1 VGQRG
6 KRSLLVACAIAVF
19 LALTGTA
26 SARQGLKPSAELQ
39 AQPAGDVL
47 PTPEKGKKKAHP
59 PHVPNDNALNQ
70 GKRLAVGH
78 DKKAPSPGGS
88 GSSPEPFTTDFSST
102 IFGGL
107 NAPGFSATDNTPA
120 NNGTP
125 PDPTGAIGPTHY
137 LEFVN
142 SKVGVYD
149 RTNLSLL
156 SSRDLDVFVG
166 RSGQDVF
173 DPQIQWDQTGNR
185 WLYVADDVLSSSQNF
200 LAFGWSKTADP
211 SDLVNGWCRFVV
223 GTGTTLEDYPK
234 LGHDN
239 NHILFGSN
247 AFGPSSFLTAHVWSV
262 AKPANGDTS
271 CTAPTLSVFGSAASP
286 LTTSDGTLVF
296 TPVPANTADSL
307 AAGYVVA
314 ADSPLVVGSPS
325 QIMAWHVA
333 GTPASP
339 SLVPDGNMNVS
350 AYSIPANVPQP
361 GTSFVLD
368 SSDARLTQA
377 VAHADQDAGNAEAV
391 WTQHTV
397 PGPGGRSV
405 ARWYELLPA
414 ALTVRQQGTIQD
426 ASHFVFN
433 AAISPAMN
441 GSSAVIEYNIGSST
455 LLAQIR
461 AQSRGPGTPVGT
473 MGSEILL
480 GTSAAADQD
489 FSCKPSG
496 GGPPCRWGDYA
507 GATPDPLNDRVVW
520 GTNQVNGPFT
530 SDPHWTTRN
539 FAIQEGTNGY
549 PRPKSASPMRIS
561 LVPAF
566 NACTASNRTHGP
578 PLAFASCNPP
588 VQSSGFLTVGTPD
601 SNGAVANATGFVR
614 LTAIAGDPSTPA
626 DEANVAISATTTDVR
641 RKSDLL
647 DYSGELLASVG
658 LRLTDHSNGTSQTEP
673 GTVTD
678 FAYTFT
684 VPCATTADPAIGSAC
699 SVNTTADALAP
710 GTVVEGSRGVW
721 QLDQAHL
728 FDGGSDGLA
737 STAGNTLFEVEG
749 VFVP

>member
-1 VGQRG
+1 VVLLICAVG
-6 KRSLLVACAIAVF
+6 LF
-19 LALTGTA
+19 FALTSAA

-39 AQPAGDVL
+39 AQPAGDVA
-47 PTPEKGKKKAHP
+47 PSPDKGKGHAHP
-59 PHVPNDNALNQ
+59 LHVPNQGTLNE
-70 GKRLAVGH
+70 GKRRAVGH
-78 DKKAPSPGGS
+78 DKKVPSPGGS
-88 GSSPEPFTTDFSST
+88 GSGAEPFTTDFSST
-102 IFGGL
+102 VFGGL

-125 PDPTGAIGPTHY
+125 PDPTGAIGTTHY

-173 DPQIQWDQTGNR
+173 DPQIQWDQQGNR
-185 WLYVADDVLSSSQNF
+185 WLYVADDVISSTQNF

-211 SDLVNGWCRFVV
+211 SDLTNGWCRFVLS
-223 GTGTTLEDYPK
+223 TGSTLEDYPK

-247 AFGPSSFLTAHVWSV
+247 AFSPTSFLTSHIWSV
-262 AKPANGDTS
+262 SKPANGDTS
-271 CTAPTLSVFGSAASP
+271 CTAPTASVFGSSATP

-307 AAGYVVA
+307 AAGFVVA

-325 QIMAWHVA
+325 QIMAWHVV

-339 SLVPDGNMNVS
+339 SLVPDGNMNVTG
-350 AYSIPANVPQP
+350 YSIPANVPQP

-368 SSDARLTQA
+368 SSDDRLTQA

-397 PGPGGRSV
+397 AGPGGRSV
-405 ARWYELLPA
+405 ARWYELIPA
-414 ALTVRQQGTIQD
+414 SLNVRQQGTIQD
-426 ASHFVFN
+426 ASNFIFN

-441 GSSAVIEYNIGSST
+441 GSSAVIEYNVGSSS

-473 MGSEILL
+473 TGSEILL
-480 GTSAAADQD
+480 GTSSAADQD

-549 PRPKSASPMRIS
+549 PRPKSASPVRIS

-566 NACTASNRTHGP
+566 NACTSSNRTHGP
-578 PLAFASCNPP
+578 PLGFASCNPP
-588 VQSSGFLTVGTPD
+588 VQSSNFLTVGTPD
-601 SNGAVANATGFVR
+601 ANGAVANASGFVR
-614 LTAIAGDPSTPA
+614 LTAIVGDPSTPA
-626 DEANVAISATTTDVR
+626 DDANLGIQVSTTDVR

-647 DYSGELLASVG
+647 DYSGQLQASVN
-658 LRLTDHSNGTSQTEP
+658 LRLTDHGNGTSQTEP

-684 VPCATTADPAIGSAC
+684 VPCATTANTGIGSTC
-699 SVNTTADALAP
+699 SLNTTADALAP
-710 GTVVEGSRGVW
+710 GTVVEGSRDIW
-721 QLDQAHL
+721 QLDQAQL
-728 FDGGSDGLA
+728 FDGGADGVA
-737 STAGNTLFEVEG
+737 STAPNTLFEVEG